1 MNTNTITY
9 ILATYSNNSYC
20 NNNLL
25 NIREKKPKD
34 TQKLGL
40 LNNSYSNKYYSPL
53 NDRKHN

>member
-1 MNTNTITY
+1 MNTNMDHIY
-9 ILATYSNNSYC
+9 FSNYPNNSYC